1 MIWALFFGMIADA
14 LIGEPKWV
22 WSRLPHPIV
31 LIGKV
36 ISVADK
42 RLNNGKTRKT
52 KGIIFLLFLIV
63 FSGVFGRLLT
73 ELGGFIEFF
82 CVTILIAQK
91 SLADHVGEVATS
103 LRQSLEKGRY
113 SVAQIVGRDTG
124 EMDESQVAR
133 AAIES
138 AAENFSDGVIAPIF
152 WFLVAGLPGLIVY
165 KSVNTADSMIGYKTP
180 DYRDFGWA
188 SARYDDLLNWVP
200 ARLTSLLIALAGSV
214 LQHRHS
220 INRDAKLHRS
230 PNAGWPEAAMAYA
243 LNVALAGPRSYDSQ
257 MQEFAWVNK
266 GGNQAAK
273 SHDIER
279 TMRILWSSWKI
290 ALVIV
295 GIVAIIVTF

>member
-31 LIGKV
+31 LIGKA
-36 ISVADK
+36 ISAADK
-42 RLNNGKTRKT
+42 RLNNGEAKKT
-52 KGIIFLLFLIV
+52 KGIIFLVVLIV
-63 FSGVFGRLLT
+63 FSGVLGRLLT
-73 ELGGFIEFF
+73 ELGGFIEFL
-82 CVTILIAQK
+82 CVTVLIAQR
-91 SLADHVGEVATS
+91 SLADHVSEVAAS
-103 LRQSLEKGRY
+103 LRQSLKKGRHAV
-113 SVAQIVGRDTG
+113 SQIVGRDAG
-124 EMDESQVAR
+124 DMDDSQVAR

-152 WFLVAGLPGLIVY
+152 WFLVAGLPGLLIY
-165 KSVNTADSMIGYKTP
+165 KCVNTADSMIGYKTP
-180 DYRDFGWA
+180 KYRDFGWA

-200 ARLTSLLIALAGSV
+200 ARLTSLLIALAGLV

-243 LNVALAGPRSYDSQ
+243 LDVALAGPRSYEGQ
-257 MQEFAWVNK
+257 MQDFAWVNK
-266 GGNQAAK
+266 DGNQAAK

-279 TMRILWSSWKI
+279 AVRMLWSSWII
-290 ALVIV
+290 ALAIV
-295 GIVAIIVTF
+295 GILGLVVTL